1 MPYPMPVIVGVPRSG
16 TTLLR
21 MMVDANAEV
30 AIPPETGFLP
40 ALADLDPSV
49 DAREAAWQIMTGFH
63 TWADFGLDPA
73 TLRAALREGSG
84 SAADCA
90 RAFYRAYARRFGK
103 ARWGDKTPTYSDE
116 MDRIAALL
124 PEARFVHIIRDGR
137 DVVASVRGLWFR
149 PGETVEACARDWA
162 ARLARTRALG
172 AHLPFYLEIRYEH
185 LVRSAE
191 RTLRDVCDFLE
202 LPFDPR
208 MLAFHRGAAARLEEH
223 QARYDAAGRVIVSRA
238 ERVHNQRF
246 VMEPPRA
253 DRIGRW
259 KTELTAD
266 QCARVEAVAGAWL
279 DVLGYERTSQGV

>member
-1 MPYPMPVIVGVPRSG
+1 MPVIVGVPRSG

-40 ALADLDPSV
+40 ALADVDPSV
-49 DAREAAWQIMTGFH
+49 DARETAWQIMTGFH
-63 TWADFGLDPA
+63 TWSDFGLDPA
-73 TLRAALREGSG
+73 TLRAALRKGSG

-103 ARWGDKTPTYSDE
+103 ARWGDKTPTYGDE

-162 ARLARTRALG
+162 ARLAHTRALG
-172 AHLPFYLEIRYEH
+172 AHLPLSRNPLRTPRQIPRAHASRGMRFPRIA
-185 LVRSAE
+185 VRFADAGVPSG
-191 RTLRDVCDFLE
+191 RR
-202 LPFDPR
+202 R
-208 MLAFHRGAAARLEEH
+208 
-223 QARYDAAGRVIVSRA
+223 AAGRAS
-238 ERVHNQRF
+238 
-246 VMEPPRA
+246 
-253 DRIGRW
+253 
-259 KTELTAD
+259 
-266 QCARVEAVAGAWL
+266 GAL
-279 DVLGYERTSQGV
+279 